1 MAKRN
6 GSTAMNLL
14 AWLTGVVVS
23 LVVGNGMIQGA
34 LVLPTWLG
42 GDTAPLIAIVIGWIV
57 IITTLIGAVMAL
69 LRK

>member
-6 GSTAMNLL
+6 GSTALNLL